1 MGWRMRACPVRTTM
15 RSDAPR
21 RRDYPIYARYTNH
34 EPGAWVRGP
43 AEAPLH
49 AQVGE
54 PAEEGGTERTWSW
67 RHRRPRVPGRAGA
80 RGPRPGPAARGQGR
94 GEGSGPGPGARGPR
108 YRPRPRPRAQGPGGP
123 GQYMAVPPHTPAL
136 PRVRGPHREGAH
148 PLSNQPLEDRPLTL
162 RRGSGPDRTGPG
174 RPDRPDRTGSD
185 RTGPD
190 RTGRIG
196 PDRTGPDRTGGVSA
210 PRKTVKE
217 FVARQPTRH
226 AWAHEPRRRVDLKY
240 SLPSHCP
247 LMVEIL
253 AAVSLPSH
261 G

>member
-94 GEGSGPGPGARGPR
+94 GVRA
-108 YRPRPRPRAQGPGGP
+108 RPRGTGPALQAEAQAQGPGPRGP
-123 GQYMAVPPHTPAL
+123 GPVYGCAP
-136 PRVRGPHREGAH
+136 AH
-148 PLSNQPLEDRPLTL
+148 PRAPQSSWPAQGGRASLEQSAAGGQTSNAT
-162 RRGSGPDRTGPG
+162 
-174 RPDRPDRTGSD
+174 
-185 RTGPD
+185 
-190 RTGRIG
+190 
-196 PDRTGPDRTGGVSA
+196 
-210 PRKTVKE
+210 TVKCDTE
-217 FVARQPTRH
+217 VCDRIRGG
-226 AWAHEPRRRVDLKY
+226 R
-240 SLPSHCP
+240 
-247 LMVEIL
+247 
-253 AAVSLPSH
+253 
-261 G
+261 